1 MEGLVIM
8 KLNQKHLGS
17 TIEEWLEEEGI
28 LEETTNSAT
37 KSVLAWQLAQEMK
50 KRKLTRIKMAAAMK
64 TSRAQLDRVLDPKS
78 GNVTI
83 ETLQRAAKAV
93 GRKLRVELV

>member
-8 KLNQKHLGS
+8 KLNKKDLGS

-64 TSRAQLDRVLDPKS
+64 TSRPQLDRVLDPKS

-83 ETLQRAAKAV
+83 ETLQLAAMAV
-93 GRKLRVELV
+93 ERKLRVELV